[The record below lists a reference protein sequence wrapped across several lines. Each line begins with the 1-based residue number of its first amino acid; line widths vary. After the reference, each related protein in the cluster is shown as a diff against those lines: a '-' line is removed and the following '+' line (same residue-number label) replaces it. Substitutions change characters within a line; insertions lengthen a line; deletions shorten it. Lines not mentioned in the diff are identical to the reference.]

1 MIGIADNVTADA
13 ESVANVAESVPDI
26 VRNVPGVVDVVQNV
40 VPNVADADQVQA
52 DTDQECHETLRKLKF
67 NTGIYSEMYLRKIF
81 YRSGLTIYVE
91 QTHQN
96 YWIAWT
102 EKTKNKEIETKT
114 IATGEFEGVAKKI
127 ERYIDFVTKGRR

>member
-1 MIGIADNVTADA
+1 MIRVANNVTA
-13 ESVANVAESVPDI
+13 VAKGVPDI
-26 VRNVPGVVDVVQNV
+26 RDVVPDVVRNVPDVAYVD
-40 VPNVADADQVQA
+40 PNVADANQVQA
-52 DTDQECHETLRKLKF
+52 DTDQERHETLRKLKF
-67 NTGIYSEMYLRKIF
+67 NTGIYSEIYLRKIF

-114 IATGEFEGVAKKI
+114 IAKGEFEGVTKKI
-127 ERYIDFVTKGRR
+127 ERYIDFVTKVRR